1 MDENDRLP
9 ASPDD
14 DQLPAFP
21 LPPAPGLAPAADY
34 ARRRA
39 ECPFGK
45 VRLPSGDSAILLV
58 RHADIATAVTSP
70 GLSRNHL
77 LTGAPRRSGE
87 PNFLYDPELLIN
99 QSEQSHATVHRIA
112 TQAMNHER
120 VAAHLPVIQ
129 HIADSLIDT
138 MTGDGRPDGD
148 LVAEYT
154 DRLPLLSITHL
165 LGIPADDCDAI
176 RRWSGAY
183 THSHPGTPEER
194 ARLVAEF
201 GGYVRDVVTAEPQA
215 GTLLADLVAPPDTDA
230 RLSTDDLVSLTR
242 LMLSA
247 GVEAPATVLGRAMLR
262 LLQADA
268 ADWRTFVDQGADPR
282 AMADELL
289 RLVYAGNVAA
299 LRTATTDL
307 VLPSGTVSRGEA
319 VLLAWISAL
328 HDPEVYDQ
336 PEALLPDRRG
346 PKFVGF
352 GGGRHYCPGRRLGRA
367 ILAVGLDRLRARV
380 PGLRLAADGPIQI
393 AEREV
398 GAVVTALPVRW

>member
-1 MDENDRLP
+1 MDVD
-9 ASPDD
+9 
-14 DQLPAFP
+14 LPAFP
-21 LPPAPGLAPAADY
+21 LPPASGLAPAADF

-39 ECPFGK
+39 ECPFGR

-58 RHADIATAVTSP
+58 RHADVAAAVSSP
-70 GLSRNHL
+70 ALSRNHL
-77 LTGAPRRSGE
+77 LAQAPRRSGE
-87 PNFLYDPELLIN
+87 PNFLYDPDLLIN
-99 QSEQSHATVHRIA
+99 QSAQAHATVHRIA
-112 TQAMNHER
+112 TRAMNHER
-120 VAAHLPVIQ
+120 VAAHRPVI
-129 HIADSLIDT
+129 HRIADALVDT
-138 MTGDGRPDGD
+138 MTDDGRPGGD

-154 DRLPLLSITHL
+154 DRLPLLTITRL
-165 LGIPADDCDAI
+165 LGIPAEDCDDI

-183 THSHPGTPEER
+183 THSHPGTPQER

-201 GGYVRDVVTAEPQA
+201 GAYVREVVTAAPRA
-215 GTLLADLVAPPDTDA
+215 ALLADLVHPPDSGV
-230 RLSTDDLVSLTR
+230 RLSTDELVSLTR

-262 LLQADA
+262 LLADDA
-268 ADWRTFVDQGADPR
+268 ADWRTFVRRGTDPL

-307 VLPSGTVSRGEA
+307 VLPSGTVSRGGA

-328 HDPEVYDQ
+328 HDPAVHPR
-336 PEALLPDRRG
+336 PEALLPGRRA

-367 ILAVGLDRLRARV
+367 ILAVGLDRLRARL
-380 PGLRLAADGPIQI
+380 PGLRLATDGPIPI

-398 GAVVTALPVRW
+398 GAVVTRLPVRW

>member
-1 MDENDRLP
+1 M
-9 ASPDD
+9 DD
-14 DQLPAFP
+14 DPLPAFP
-21 LPPAPGLAPAADY
+21 LPPAPGLAPAADF

-39 ECPFGK
+39 ECPFGS

-58 RHADIATAVTSP
+58 RHADIAAAVGSP

-77 LTGAPRRSGE
+77 LAQAPRRSGE
-87 PNFLYDPELLIN
+87 PNFLYDPDLLIN
-99 QSEQSHATVHRIA
+99 QSERSHAAVHRVA
-112 TQAMNHER
+112 TRAMNHER
-120 VAAHLPVIQ
+120 VAAHLPVV
-129 HIADSLIDT
+129 HRVADALVDA
-138 MTGDGRPDGD
+138 MTDDGRTGGD

-154 DRLPLLSITHL
+154 DRLPLLTITRL
-165 LGIPADDCDAI
+165 LGIPAEDGDAI

-183 THSHPGTPEER
+183 THSHPGTPEQR

-201 GGYVRDVVTAEPQA
+201 GRYVRGVVTGGSGAA
-215 GTLLADLVAPPDTDA
+215 LLADLVDPPDTDL
-230 RLSTDDLVSLTR
+230 RLSTDELVSLTR

-262 LLQADA
+262 LLTADA
-268 ADWRTFVDQGADPR
+268 ADWRAFVRHGTDPR

-307 VLPSGTVSRGEA
+307 VLPSGTVSRGGA

-328 HDPEVYDQ
+328 HDPAVYPR
-336 PEALLPDRRG
+336 PEALLPHRGG

-367 ILAVGLDRLRARV
+367 ILAVGLERLRARL
-380 PGLRLAADGPIQI
+380 PGLRLATDGPVPI

-398 GAVVTALPVRW
+398 GAVVTTLPVRW

>member
-1 MDENDRLP
+1 M
-9 ASPDD
+9 DD
-14 DQLPAFP
+14 DLPAFP
-21 LPPAPGLAPAADY
+21 LPPASGLAPAADF
-34 ARRRA
+34 ARRRT
-39 ECPFGK
+39 ECPFGR

-58 RHADIATAVTSP
+58 RHADVAAAVSSP
-70 GLSRNHL
+70 ALSRNHL
-77 LTGAPRRSGE
+77 LAQAPRRSGE
-87 PNFLYDPELLIN
+87 PNFLYDPDLLIN
-99 QSEQSHATVHRIA
+99 QSAQAHATVHRIA

-120 VAAHLPVIQ
+120 VAAHRPVI
-129 HIADSLIDT
+129 HRIADALVDT
-138 MTGDGRPDGD
+138 MTDDGRPGGD

-154 DRLPLLSITHL
+154 DRLPLLTITRL
-165 LGIPADDCDAI
+165 LGIPAEDCDDI

-183 THSHPGTPEER
+183 THSHPGTPQER
-194 ARLVAEF
+194 ARLVADF
-201 GGYVRDVVTAEPQA
+201 GAYVRDVVTAAPRA
-215 GTLLADLVAPPDTDA
+215 ALLADLVHPPDSGV
-230 RLSTDDLVSLTR
+230 RLSTDELVSLTR

-262 LLQADA
+262 LLADDA
-268 ADWRTFVDQGADPR
+268 ADWRTFVRRGTDPL

-307 VLPSGTVSRGEA
+307 VLPSGTVSRGGA

-328 HDPEVYDQ
+328 HDPAVYPR
-336 PEALLPDRRG
+336 PEALLPGRRA

-367 ILAVGLDRLRARV
+367 ILAVGLDRLRARL
-380 PGLRLAADGPIQI
+380 PGLRLATDGPIPI

-398 GAVVTALPVRW
+398 GAVVTTLPVRW